1 MQQVDVMRRGKI
13 AWQPGQQKIETVV
26 VRGEAQHESPN
37 LALPKQV
44 GEGRALGGFGAVFRL
59 RSAASDVLAL
69 GIREN
74 LVFAGVAIE
83 RVKQREEQNADD
95 AGGRKIPAPSE
106 MQEPQA
112 QHRSPHRA

>member
-1 MQQVDVMRRGKI
+1 MRRGKI
-13 AWQPGQQKIETVV
+13 AGQPGQQKIETVV

-59 RSAASDVLAL
+59 RSAASDIFAF
-69 GIREN
+69 GAAQK

-83 RVKQREEQNADD
+83 GVKQREEQNADY
-95 AGGRKIPAPSE
+95 ACGRKIPAPPE
-106 MQEPQA
+106 MQEQQA
-112 QHRSPHRA
+112 